1 MLYFA
6 LLKKVTFILV
16 LALFTVST
24 LVMPY
29 ANFDDIKSL
38 QIVYNNC
45 LANDADMNVM
55 EFIGEK
61 LLSFGFEEEEEGD
74 KKAQLPITSSTNIQI
89 QTGVMYNQ
97 AYQYFQALT
106 IETVTIAVPLKNSF
120 FSTEDYH
127 PGIFRPPSSSIA

>member
-1 MLYFA
+1 
-6 LLKKVTFILV
+6 
-16 LALFTVST
+16 
-24 LVMPY
+24 MPY
-29 ANFDDIKSL
+29 SNFDDTKSL

-61 LLSFGFEEEEEGD
+61 LLSFGFEEEEEEGD
-74 KKAQLPITSSTNIQI
+74 KKAQLPITSSTIIQM

-106 IETVTIAVPLKNSF
+106 IETFIIAVPLKNSF
-120 FSTEDYH
+120 FTTQEYH
-127 PGIFRPPSSSIA
+127 PGIFHPPSSSIA

>member
-1 MLYFA
+1 
-6 LLKKVTFILV
+6 
-16 LALFTVST
+16 
-24 LVMPY
+24 MPY
-29 ANFDDIKSL
+29 ANFDDTKSL

-61 LLSFGFEEEEEGD
+61 LLSFGFEEEEEEGD
-74 KKAQLPITSSTNIQI
+74 KKAQLPITSSTIIQI

-106 IETVTIAVPLKNSF
+106 IETFIIAVPLKNSF
-120 FSTEDYH
+120 FTTQEYH
-127 PGIFRPPSSSIA
+127 PGIFHPPSSSIA